1 MSIRR
6 NQVASMDDPNHN
18 GAGSGGQED
27 LALFQKNLTDRLL
40 SLHGEDDSGGGGET
54 LLTLPW
60 LRKLLDAFLSSVE
73 EFKEA
78 VSPSIH
84 HDRAI
89 SEFLDRAVKAL
100 DVCNAVSDAVD
111 SVRLLHRQAEIAVS
125 ALDRTVLLE
134 GQFVRARRAM
144 SRLLLSM
151 APDDKDGSRGA
162 ERNWSF
168 GRSRVAATSSQ
179 ERRSGGHYLR
189 SVSSGVGRTWSAG
202 KHVQAMS
209 ANLYAPRGGIAAVD
223 AAAYAMSSFMVFVV
237 WALVA
242 AFFPSQ
248 DRGPVSLACP
258 PRHLS
263 WSGPLIGLQEKITDE
278 WRKREK
284 KGSSAGQASSLGLLV
299 EVQRLEKCARGLVS
313 SDRDRTDEIG
323 AFVDELSE
331 ACGGL
336 DEGLLPLQGQ
346 VREVFH
352 RIVWCRKELLDCLNQ
367 VHRSAAAS
375 SSLASATTAH
385 SPGL

>member
-40 SLHGEDDSGGGGET
+40 FLHGDEDSGGGGET

-60 LRKLLDAFLSSVE
+60 FRKLLDAFLSSVE
-73 EFKEA
+73 EFKVA

-84 HDRAI
+84 HDRPI

-151 APDDKDGSRGA
+151 APDDRDGSRAA

-168 GRSRVAATSSQ
+168 GRSRVASTSSQ
-179 ERRSGGHYLR
+179 ERRSGGYYLR

-223 AAAYAMSSFMVFVV
+223 AAAYAMSSFM
-237 WALVA
+237 
-242 AFFPSQ
+242 

-313 SDRDRTDEIG
+313 SDRDRMDEIG

-352 RIVWCRKELLDCLNQ
+352 RILWCRKELLDCLNQ